1 MFFFAKKKFITTAF
15 VFVFF
20 AGCCLHSLYAH
31 SEDFKDLSCDQ
42 SHGSSCVQESP
53 EGHVEAELAYYSDL
67 FLELACQSPSGLQEE
82 LIGYAVKVSRNH
94 GSSGNDA
101 AKALL
106 SEGVRLYGKVV
117 KNYGHIHLTCNDKG
131 LRLGDNQPPVSL
143 AVTLPR
149 SVIVEL
155 RNTTTQT
162 IELLANEASQE
173 DSRRISILPG
183 TSRAIVKKI
192 VVNEIVD
199 RIALELDVSGRESK
213 QNTVM
218 LPVKALPPATLKGRI
233 YDSDTGDI
241 WPGRIYALSAYN
253 QYCYD
258 PKHADNKTLSEKLL
272 LQFIPAKSLFYKLP
286 FFYSDGTFELTVPAG
301 RTKLTLERGFEHE
314 VVEKELDLEPGQV
327 MEMDLASGRIVDMK
341 ELGWISG
348 DTHIH
353 WVKNHWSEN
362 ESLELLAMVQRAED
376 IRVVNNLTLLHRTAD
391 IAFIAPSHFPMGPI
405 PGYCDSDYHMQMAE
419 EYRNEEFYGHLCFL
433 NIDRLILPIS
443 TGKGMAGPDAPDYPI
458 NKTAIE
464 DCRSQGGISIE
475 AHGLGLNW
483 DVPVNVVNQLSDS
496 LDQIPPQD
504 YYRFLDCGFRL
515 PLTNGSDHPAR
526 VAGSARAYVEIEGEF
541 SYEKW
546 IDGIRKR
553 RTFTTSGPLVFLT
566 VNGKGIGSEL
576 NAKPGEP
583 LEVTAKVISRYPIGT
598 FQIVSNSEVVAEKNA
613 EGNTA
618 ELTFTLNADQP
629 RWFVARCSQ
638 GQDFNAISS
647 RNTAHTSA
655 IYVNLDGKPVFKPQA
670 AEFWAR
676 RMRDHAQ
683 DIAERGVFANDSQR
697 DEAVGYIDDGAEWF
711 ERMIS
716 GNEDSSGAGKRSE

>member
-1 MFFFAKKKFITTAF
+1 MYGVFMKKKFVAIVC
-15 VFVFF
+15 VFTIFT
-20 AGCCLHSLYAH
+20 GSCLHSLYAH
-31 SEDFKDLSCDQ
+31 PDHFKKVSCDHRQ
-42 SHGSSCVQESP
+42 DSSYVEETSSGSIEK
-53 EGHVEAELAYYSDL
+53 ELSYYSDL
-67 FLELACQSPSGLQEE
+67 FLDLICQSPSELQDE
-82 LIGYAVKVSRNH
+82 LIESAVKIARN
-94 GSSGNDA
+94 SDA
-101 AKALL
+101 DTAKELL
-106 SEGVRLYGKVV
+106 LNVVHLYERVV
-117 KNYGHIHLTCNDKG
+117 EYYGHIHLTFNDSG
-131 LRLGDNQPPVSL
+131 LCLDERQAPVSL
-143 AVTLPR
+143 AATLPR
-149 SVIVEL
+149 SMLVEL
-155 RNTTTQT
+155 CNSTTQT
-162 IELLANEASQE
+162 IELLPGVGSQGE
-173 DSRRISILPG
+173 SRLISILPG
-183 TSRAIVKKI
+183 ATRAMVKNI
-192 VVNEIVD
+192 VVDEIVD
-199 RIALELDVSGRESK
+199 HVALELDIFDRELKES
-213 QNTVM
+213 TVVV
-218 LPVKALPPATLKGRI
+218 PVKVSLPATLKGRI

-272 LQFIPAKSLFYKLP
+272 LPLTPAKNLFYKLP
-286 FFYSDGTFELTVPAG
+286 FFYSDGTFELKVPSG

-314 VVEKELDLEPGQV
+314 VVEKELHLEPGQV
-327 MEMDLASGRIVDMK
+327 VEVDMDSGRIVDMK
-341 ELGWISG
+341 KLGWISG

-433 NIDRLILPIS
+433 NISRLILPIS
-443 TGKGMAGPDAPDYPI
+443 TGRGMAGPDAPDYPI

-483 DVPVNVVNQLSDS
+483 DVPVNVINGLSDS

-526 VAGSARAYVEIEGEF
+526 VAGCARAYVEIEGEF

-546 IDGIRKR
+546 IDGIRNR
-553 RTFTTSGPLVFLT
+553 RTFTTSGPLVFLR
-566 VNGKGIGSEL
+566 VNGRGIGSEL
-576 NAKPGEP
+576 NVKLGEP
-583 LEVTAKVISRYPIGT
+583 LEVTAKVISRYPVGN
-598 FQIVSNSEVVAEKNA
+598 FQIVSNSEVVSEKKV

-629 RWFVARCSQ
+629 RWFVARCSP
-638 GQDFNAISS
+638 GQDFSAIAS

-670 AEFWAR
+670 ASFWAS

-683 DIAERGVFANDSQR
+683 DIAERGVFATDSQR
-697 DEAVGYIDDGAEWF
+697 DEAVGYIDDGADWF

-716 GNEDSSGAGKRSE
+716 ENEADAGNDRVVK